1 MTIRPRSPEMV
12 QDSILA
18 LIPAFVR
25 RQRCAPIGGLPQ
37 RPTGY
42 FTGRAVLP
50 TEDLHTALGH
60 LSEAGCGFFAA
71 DRVLL
76 VGHARD
82 CMIIRRFH
90 PGPSALLQRAFGG
103 GAALLDFLDAAGTQD
118 GETLEGE
125 IPSAH
130 RRLHLEALLARA
142 PAAARAA
149 WDDIARVR
157 AARPHAP
164 RTLRF
169 HRQNR
174 FRWIAEDG
182 QPMPWLLHE
191 IPDTSSFPAETPP
204 RISP

>member
-1 MTIRPRSPEMV
+1 MV

-25 RQRCAPIGGLPQ
+25 RRRCAPIGGLPQ
-37 RPTGY
+37 KPTGY

-60 LSEAGCGFFAA
+60 LSEAGCSFFAA

-76 VGHARD
+76 VGHVRD
-82 CMIIRRFH
+82 GMIVRRFH
-90 PGPSALLQRAFGG
+90 PGPSALLRRAFGG
-103 GAALLDFLDAAGTQD
+103 GAALLDALDAAGTQD

-130 RRLHLEALLARA
+130 RRLHLEALLTRV

-164 RTLRF
+164 RPLRF
-169 HRQNR
+169 RRQGC

-191 IPDTSSFPAETPP
+191 IPDTSPLLAGTPP
-204 RISP
+204 RIAP